1 MTVKDYL
8 EQYEKWKIEI
18 IMNFEL
24 LQNLYDLWKPQT
36 VAPTKPQNSHGLA
49 SLVVLEQI
57 YKTEIDRLF
66 KQISDLQ
73 LIINTLED
81 SLLRIILTKRYIELK
96 KPENIAAEIPCDVRT
111 VYRWLKEAINTLQA
125 QYPDMFEPCE

>member
-1 MTVKDYL
+1 M
-8 EQYEKWKIEI
+8 WK
-18 IMNFEL
+18 
-24 LQNLYDLWKPQT
+24 LQTTTSTNS
-36 VAPTKPQNSHGLA
+36 QNSHDLGTF
-49 SLVVLEQI
+49 VVLEQI
-57 YKTEIDRLF
+57 YKTEIDRF

-111 VYRWLKEAINTLQA
+111 VYRWLKEAINMLQA